1 MPLSTKAGGV
11 LIKIGEVVVRKT
23 AHRACEIDPHREGTY
38 FPNGEEVK
46 VILKVMY
53 FLGMY

>member
-1 MPLSTKAGGV
+1 M
-11 LIKIGEVVVRKT
+11 KIGEVVVRET